1 MNNFVFENP
10 TKIIF
15 GQGQIAR
22 IAGDPRCQSAD
33 YLWRRKREK
42 NRGPG

>member
-22 IAGDPRCQSAD
+22 IAGEIPPMPKC
-33 YLWRRKREK
+33 
-42 NRGPG
+42 